1 MTRHARSLRLVL
13 LATVV
18 LPLFNGCAVYRELQP
33 AVRFDPMSA
42 GEYIAMQRG
51 DILTT
56 GRLVCSGQISTVE
69 SDTPLRGPDRCVQF
83 GNGWGVRARL

>member
-56 GRLVCSGQISTVE
+56 GRLSAATVQ
-69 SDTPLRGPDRCVQF
+69 TLRVAGLDAAVPRGRRATQRPVVRPGP
-83 GNGWGVRARL
+83 

>member
-42 GEYIAMQRG
+42 GE
-51 DILTT
+51 
-56 GRLVCSGQISTVE
+56 
-69 SDTPLRGPDRCVQF
+69 
-83 GNGWGVRARL
+83 